1 MRSPSALASLVVQA
15 FVAFTR
21 GRGAAGRPSR
31 TAAAALAVLA
41 LSVSCLSGARAPR
54 VAPKGTLGLPADG
67 ELGTKKG
74 PFAVVFASPRGATT
88 DPSEVT
94 IVFNRPV
101 RPLDAAGEEKAP
113 PARLIPAVPGRWAWV
128 GSTALQ
134 FVPETKL
141 PRATTFTIEVPS
153 GTRALDGTA
162 LDKAFSQ
169 TFSTAL
175 PRIARATAKPGG
187 RDDLSPGSTLELRFN
202 QPVADTEILRAV
214 SLRAR
219 PLGPSKREKA
229 ADAPIPFTVKRPDPK
244 NGMLAV
250 LTPSQRLPLASE
262 LTLRMDGS
270 LRGVE
275 GTLEA
280 KTEQQER
287 FTTYGPLRVAQLDC
301 YRDMPNGKCSAEA
314 GFSLTLTNDVKLG
327 ALKKALR
334 IEPAVKLRY
343 PEWMRDD
350 YPTRNVHLEGRFE
363 PGKRYTV
370 TVASELTDRFGQKL
384 GADAKLDL
392 TTDDLWPTLEL
403 GVTGNVLEPQ
413 RSRAIPVAT
422 VNVESF
428 ELAVHP
434 LGEDDLLALEARAE
448 SPGRLGKLEQLPAG
462 ATRTTVRPA
471 AAKNKLGSTEVDPA
485 KILGGKDARGAFAVA
500 ASFTERPGTPRARKA
515 TRSAIVQVT
524 DLGIT
529 AKLGTDGAVVWVTKL
544 STGAPVSGASVTIRR
559 PGKPTLGPF
568 VTDARGVATVAGFT
582 HEKSPERETAIVF
595 VRSGSDSAYR
605 RAVDAFPTYRFDV
618 RYEDGDGP
626 NATGL
631 LFSDRGIYR
640 PGDVVHMK
648 AIARVESL
656 ARGATTLTPAGKTL
670 KVMVEG
676 PDGEKVTSFDKVLSS
691 FGTAA
696 FDVTVPLAGRLGTYS
711 VRAELDGE
719 AFTEGFEV
727 AEFQPN
733 EFSVDVEGDK
743 PSYVRGDAASFTVR
757 GDYLFGAPM
766 ANAPVDVS
774 VTRNPTRVLPP
785 GLDEGFVTDADE
797 YLRELPDQPE
807 RSYELARQSTRLDKK
822 GALVQPVSLAL
833 PGQRGPEL
841 VVCEAEVHDLA
852 RATVSG
858 SSSVVVHPADFYA
871 ALRVPTGTFTKKG
884 DTLSPELL
892 VVDPKGGVRSGV
904 AVRLEL
910 IKRERAVAKRG
921 AGQGGIGTDEEVAD
935 TTVASCTVTSGPK
948 AGSCPLTVPGAGT
961 FFVVAR
967 ARDGRKN
974 DVVSAVEVY
983 ALGDGFASF
992 GDGDDLEVELEPDRK
1007 SYEPGQTARILVKS
1021 PFKEAEAWITIERAG
1036 VLREERRTLRGAT
1049 PTIDVPITDD
1059 LRPNAYVSVVLVRGR
1074 SKAAPTKLDV
1084 PDVGAPTFR
1093 MGYTELRL
1101 SPEKRRLKVGVTP
1114 SKREAGPGEQV
1125 SVEVAVRD
1133 SAGKPARAEVT
1144 LYAVD
1149 EGVLALASYETPDP
1163 LARLHSPRAL
1173 RVRTLESRQALA
1185 RIVGPAG
1192 ALGLDKGRDGG
1203 GGGGSDLRRDFRAAA
1218 FYAPSLV
1225 TDDKGLARASFK
1237 LPDGLTT
1244 YRVMA
1249 VVAGEDDRFGFGVDR
1264 IVTSRPLLARPA
1276 FPRFVRAGDA
1286 FEAGVVVTAKVVPG
1300 APPPQ
1305 GPVEVRAEA
1314 EGLTL
1319 EGPNVRS
1326 LSLAPGE
1333 SQEVRF
1339 AYRADL
1345 VGKSKLRFFV
1355 SRGADRDSVEL
1366 VRNVSAPT
1374 TLEAVSLYGETDGE
1388 IAEKL
1393 GNLGGIRG
1401 DVGGLELRLASTALA
1416 GLDGAM
1422 DALLD
1427 YPYGCTEQL
1436 SSRLVP
1442 MVALRELATEFG
1454 AKLPADV
1461 ERRAR
1466 EAVATIVSHQHGG
1479 GGFGA
1484 WSDSPEDNPWV
1495 TAYALWALSEAKK
1508 RGHAVPASA
1517 LDAGTLYLREAL
1529 ARSDERSLAV
1539 SPFVLEVLAEL
1550 GSPDPG
1556 RAAKLFEQRSV
1567 LPLFARAQL
1576 LRAMALGKGD
1586 PKSVATLALE
1596 LEKALRLDGAFARA
1610 VTNHGDA
1617 YAVFMDSDTRTS
1629 ALVLRALLAV
1639 RPDHPLASKLALG
1652 LLADRRGG
1660 GWRTTQE
1667 NAYALLALDE
1677 YRKKAEAVTPD
1688 FVARVFLGETELA
1701 KKAMVGRSLA
1711 RLDTTIASKDL
1722 LATLAKGGERAG
1734 VLGFSVEGQGTL
1746 FYEARLRYARKD
1758 PPRDALERGFFVSRT
1773 LRPVTTD
1780 GLEDALRVVP
1790 LRGVTTFRA
1799 GDLVLADVVVVTPSP
1814 RHFVVIDEPLPAGFQ
1829 AIDARLATVGS
1840 SYDVDAVAA
1849 RADEPAD
1856 DPDDPDDD
1864 DDERATGRRYD
1875 SSWFV
1880 RELRDDRVL
1889 FFVDRMGA
1897 GMYRYRY
1904 LARAVTPG
1912 KFSMP
1917 PTKSEEMYQPEVFG
1931 RTAADAITITPP

>member
-1 MRSPSALASLVVQA
+1 MRSPSALASLFA
-15 FVAFTR
+15 PLFVALFPR
-21 GRGAAGRPSR
+21 RAGRPSR

-41 LSVSCLSGARAPR
+41 LSVSCLSGARAPT
-54 VAPKGTLGLPADG
+54 VAPKGTLGLSTEGGLG
-67 ELGTKKG
+67 EKRG
-74 PFAVVFASPRGATT
+74 PFAVVFASPRGATH

-101 RPLDAAGEEKAP
+101 RPLDLAGEERTP
-113 PARLIPAVPGRWAWV
+113 PAKLAPAVPGRWAWV

-134 FVPETKL
+134 FVPESRL
-141 PRATTFTIEVPS
+141 PRATTFTIEVPA
-153 GTRALDGTA
+153 GTRALDGSA
-162 LDKAFSQ
+162 LDKPFTQS
-169 TFSTAL
+169 FSTAL
-175 PRIARATAKPGG
+175 PRIARAEAKGGG
-187 RDDLSPGSTLELRFN
+187 RDDLSPTSSLELRFN
-202 QPVADTEILRAV
+202 QPVADTEILRAIT
-214 SLRAR
+214 LRAR
-219 PLGPSKREKA
+219 PLGASKGPRPDA
-229 ADAPIPFTVKRPDPK
+229 ATIPFTVKRPDPK

-250 LTPSQRLPLASE
+250 LAPSERLPLSSE
-262 LTLRMDGS
+262 LLVRMDGS

-275 GTLEA
+275 GPLEA
-280 KTEQQER
+280 KTEQVER
-287 FTTYGPLRVAQLDC
+287 FTTYGPLRVSQLDC
-301 YRDMPNGKCSAEA
+301 YRDMPNAKCSAEA
-314 GFSLTLTNDVKLG
+314 GFSLSLSNDVKLG
-327 ALKKALR
+327 ALKKAIR
-334 IEPAVKLRY
+334 IEPPVKLRY
-343 PEWMRDD
+343 PEWMRDE

-370 TVASELTDRFGQKL
+370 TVASGLVDRFGQKL
-384 GADAKLDL
+384 GADAKLDF

-403 GVTGNVLEPQ
+403 GVTGNVLEPS

-422 VNVESF
+422 LNVESF
-428 ELAVHP
+428 ELAMRR
-434 LGEDDLLALEARAE
+434 LGEDELLALEARDA
-448 SPGRLGKLEQLPAG
+448 SPGRLTKLDELPAG
-462 ATRTTVRPA
+462 STRTTIRPG
-471 AAKNKLGSTEVDPA
+471 AAKNKLGSTDVDPA

-500 ASFTERPGTPRARKA
+500 AQFTERPGTPRARPSV
-515 TRSAIVQVT
+515 RSAIVQVT

-529 AKLGTDGAVVWVTKL
+529 AKLGTDGAFVWVTKL
-544 STGAPVSGASVTIRR
+544 STGAPVSGATVTVRR
-559 PGKPTLGPF
+559 PGKATLGPF
-568 VTDARGVATVAGFT
+568 TTDARGVATVTGFA
-582 HEKSPERETAIVF
+582 HAKSPERETAIVF
-595 VRSGSDSAYR
+595 VRAGDDSAYR

-626 NATGL
+626 SATGL

-656 ARGATTLTPAGKTL
+656 TRGATTVTPSGKTL
-670 KVMVEG
+670 KVTVEG

-696 FDVTVPLAGRLGTYS
+696 FDVAVPLAGRLGTYS

-733 EFSVDVEGDK
+733 ELSVDVEASK
-743 PSYVRGDAASFTVR
+743 PSYVRGEEASFVVR

-766 ANAPVDVS
+766 SNAPVDVS

-785 GLDEGFVTDADE
+785 GLDEGFVTDADD

-807 RSYELARQSTRLDKK
+807 RSYELVRQSTKLDKK

-841 VVCEAEVHDLA
+841 LVCEAEVHDLA

-858 SSSVVVHPADFYA
+858 TSSVIVHPADFYA
-871 ALRVPTGTFTKKG
+871 AVRVPSGTFTKKG

-892 VVDPKGGVRSGV
+892 VVDPKGAVKSGV
-904 AVRLEL
+904 AVRLDL
-910 IKRERAVAKRG
+910 VKRERAVAKRG

-935 TTVASCTVTSGPK
+935 TVVASCQITSGPK
-948 AGSCPLTVPGAGT
+948 AGSCPLAVPSVGT

-967 ARDGRKN
+967 AQDGRKN
-974 DVVSAVEVY
+974 NVVSAVEVY
-983 ALGDGFASF
+983 SLGAGFASF

-1021 PFKEAEAWITIERAG
+1021 PFKEAEAWITVERAG

-1049 PTIDVPITDD
+1049 PTIEIPITDE

-1074 SKAAPTKLDV
+1074 SKAAPEKLDV

-1093 MGYTELRL
+1093 MGYAELSL

-1133 SAGKPARAEVT
+1133 ATGKPARAEVT

-1149 EGVLALASYETPDP
+1149 EGVLALAGYQTPDP

-1173 RVRTLESRQALA
+1173 RVKTLESRQALA

-1192 ALGLDKGRDGG
+1192 AIGLDKGRDGG

-1225 TDDKGLARASFK
+1225 TDDKGVARASFK

-1300 APPPQ
+1300 APKPT

-1314 EGLTL
+1314 EGLTID
-1319 EGPNVRS
+1319 GANVRS
-1326 LSLAPGE
+1326 LDLAPGE
-1333 SQEVRF
+1333 SREVRF
-1339 AYRADL
+1339 AYRAET

-1355 SRGADRDSVEL
+1355 SRGADKDSVEI
-1366 VRNVSAPT
+1366 VRDVRAPT
-1374 TLEAVSLYGETDGE
+1374 VLEAVSLYGETDGE
-1388 IAEKL
+1388 VAEKL

-1422 DALLD
+1422 EQLLD

-1436 SSRLVP
+1436 SSKLVP
-1442 MVALRELATEFG
+1442 MVALRELAADFG
-1454 AKLPADV
+1454 VKLPADV
-1461 ERRAR
+1461 DKRAR
-1466 EAVATIVSHQHGG
+1466 EAVASIVSHQHGG

-1484 WSDSPEDNPWV
+1484 WSDSPDDNPWV
-1495 TAYALWALSEAKK
+1495 SAYALWALHEAKK

-1517 LDAGTLYLREAL
+1517 LEAGTLYLREAL
-1529 ARSDERSLAV
+1529 GRADQRSLAV
-1539 SPFVLEVLAEL
+1539 SPFLLEVLAEL
-1550 GSPDPG
+1550 GAPDPG
-1556 RAAKLFEQRSV
+1556 RAAKLFEQRAG

-1596 LEKALRLDGAFARA
+1596 LEKALRIDGAFARA
-1610 VTNHGDA
+1610 VTNQGDA

-1639 RPDHPLASKLALG
+1639 HPEHPLASKLALG

-1667 NAYALLALDE
+1667 NAFALLALGE
-1677 YRKKAEAVTPD
+1677 YRKKAEAVSPD

-1701 KKAMVGRSLA
+1701 HKPMVGRSLA
-1711 RLDTTIASKDL
+1711 RIDSSIPSRDL

-1734 VLGFSVEGQGTL
+1734 VLGFSAEGQGTL
-1746 FYEARLRYARKD
+1746 FYEARLRYARKE

-1780 GLEDALRVVP
+1780 GLADALKIVP

-1814 RHFVVIDEPLPAGFQ
+1814 RHFVVIDEPLPAGLQ

-1840 SYDVDAVAA
+1840 GYDLEAAAA
-1849 RADEPAD
+1849 RAEVASD
-1856 DPDDPDDD
+1856 DPDDPNDDD
-1864 DDERATGRRYD
+1864 DDRAMGRRFD
-1875 SSWFV
+1875 PSWFV

-1889 FFVDRMGA
+1889 FFVDRMAA

-1931 RTAADAITITPP
+1931 RTAADVITITPP